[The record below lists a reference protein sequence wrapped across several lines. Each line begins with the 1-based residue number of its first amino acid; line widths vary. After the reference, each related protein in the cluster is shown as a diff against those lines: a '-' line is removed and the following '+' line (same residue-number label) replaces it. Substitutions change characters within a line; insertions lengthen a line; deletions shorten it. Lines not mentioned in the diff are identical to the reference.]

1 MPAPGRV
8 KSAPV
13 DNTAKGLTM
22 RIRQI
27 VFAAQD
33 LAASRQAL
41 ATLLQLSAP
50 FRDPGVAEFGID
62 NAVFNFGDQFIEVIS
77 PTRAGTACG
86 RHLERHG
93 DSGYMLILQ
102 TDNLAR
108 ERARFTELGV
118 RAVWQAEYDDI
129 SAMHLHPKDVG
140 AAIVSV
146 DEPRPAASW
155 RWGGPDWRVQ
165 PGLAGA
171 QRVLGLTLA
180 AREPEALALRW
191 AQVFDRPAP
200 VRRGGGWR
208 LALTEGFV
216 DVLPN
221 AGNHAGHD
229 AGHDAGHADSI
240 TGFTLAVADP
250 AAVLAAARGLGL
262 PVDGQCV
269 GLLGAQIELLP
280 LSAAVA
286 ASPTGP

>member
-1 MPAPGRV
+1 
-8 KSAPV
+8 
-13 DNTAKGLTM
+13 M

-27 VFAAQD
+27 VFAAHD

-41 ATLLQLSAP
+41 ATLLQLPAP

-77 PTRAGTACG
+77 PTRVGTACG
-86 RHLERHG
+86 RHLQRHG

-108 ERARFTELGV
+108 ERARFAALGV
-118 RAVWQAEYDDI
+118 RTVWRIEHDDI

-155 RWGGPDWRVQ
+155 RWGGPDWEAQRAQQAQ
-165 PGLAGA
+165 PGPAGQ

-180 AREPEALALRW
+180 ARDPEALAHRW

-200 VRRGGGWR
+200 ARRGDGWR
-208 LALTEGFV
+208 VALTDGFA
-216 DVLPN
+216 DVLPFV
-221 AGNHAGHD
+221 GHDTGHD
-229 AGHDAGHADSI
+229 AGPGDSHNGGRHDTI

-269 GLLGAQIELLP
+269 GLLGAQIELVP
-280 LSAAVA
+280 L
-286 ASPTGP
+286 